1 MSIRIYKQRNI
12 FVTGGTFSATTL
24 TLDRNDGNDV
34 QITGFTSGTFGGHE
48 PYNAD
53 TIKWSYEI
61 NDASATVNVT
71 PINTTVYVS
80 ANGVRTSPFTF
91 QQDVEIKELIADITQ
106 STGAFTGVCGI
117 YEFVAKT
124 GGNDANAYYQFDLAQ
139 QFTQTFNWSV
149 GGVQTLTLSP
159 SFTCQAGKIYVLAC
173 NTTYTGG
180 NPICSAS
187 GLKNFG
193 SNQILDNSGVR
204 SFYYLETNINFP
216 APYTFSYVAPN
227 LSTTIY
233 MKQNNVYAS
242 SENFMQMKIKNA

>member
-1 MSIRIYKQRNI
+1 MGNKKFSDFTNQDSTANT
-12 FVTGGTFSATTL
+12 FVVGYDGTTNVRLSPT
-24 TLDRNDGNDV
+24 DGMF
-34 QITGFTSGTFGGHE
+34 QGHE

-53 TIKWSYEI
+53 TIKWQYEI
-61 NDASATVNVT
+61 NDASSTVNVA
-71 PINTTVYVS
+71 PINTNVFIS
-80 ANGVRTSPFTF
+80 ALGVRTSPFTF
-91 QQDVEIKELIADITQ
+91 RQDVEIKELIADITA
-106 STGAFTGVCGI
+106 STGGFTGVCGI
-117 YEFVAKT
+117 YEFIAKT

-159 SFTCQAGKIYVLAC
+159 SFTCKAGKIYVLTC

-180 NPICSAS
+180 SPVCSAI
-187 GLKNFG
+187 GLKQFA
-193 SNQILDNSGVR
+193 SNQILDNSGLR
-204 SFYYLETNINFP
+204 SFYYLESNHLFP

-233 MKQNNVYAS
+233 MKQNNIYQS